1 MTDKSTPIKRNFDYV
16 YRQHAEHREMVEA
29 QAIVAGLQDA
39 TDQGTQWVN
48 TIPYRNPGGDDFYFY
63 ESWCM
68 GFYFE

>member
-48 TIPYRNPGGDDFYFY
+48 YIDHNAPDGNG
-63 ESWCM
+63 WWA
-68 GFYFE
+68 